1 MPDSTEQARAE
12 RLSIATDRR
21 RIRIGDLSPRITEMD
36 LRGLLVAFGSVLAFR
51 RPVDAVT
58 RRPGDVALIDMADP
72 GATRAVA
79 ALHGT
84 TCRDR
89 ILAVNSY
96 VLDAL
101 QPLRN

>member
-1 MPDSTEQARAE
+1 MPDTAEQTSNA

-36 LRGLLVAFGSVLAFR
+36 LRGLLIAFGSVLAFR
-51 RPVDAVT
+51 RPVDVIT
-58 RRPGDVALIDMADP
+58 RRPGEVALIEMADP

-101 QPLRN
+101 QPHRN

>member
-51 RPVDAVT
+51 RPVDTVT